1 MKVLFIV
8 NIAGLES
15 GILTYAKELKE
26 SLLREGIKVDVDCV
40 DSKQYDLIHL
50 HNPFPSMFLLET
62 MLRFYGTPIIYSANM
77 TENQVRGLAPE
88 TLKLPIRH
96 YLNFFYSR
104 CNKIICPSE
113 KVMSDLLACK
123 DKTILL
129 PYPVDLQK
137 FKKDE
142 SLGSDFRKKYGIV
155 KPVVLCVA
163 SIQERKGI
171 FDFIE
176 AAKSLPDYQFVW
188 VGEIPSAHTL
198 KYRRRIQKI
207 VKTPPKNVLFAGHV
221 EKNDLVNA
229 YNAANLF
236 VLPSH
241 SETFGLVI
249 AEAASCGIPV
259 LVRNLPEFSYFRDFA
274 QMFSNQAEF
283 KHNLKQIMENPEK
296 QKHLSELSLIARAK
310 FDSKIHVRKIKEIY
324 ESVINFKKISR

>member
-26 SLLREGIKVDVDCV
+26 FLSGQGVKVDVDCL

-88 TLKLPIRH
+88 TLKVPIRH

-104 CNKIICPSE
+104 CNKIVCPSE
-113 KVMSDLLACK
+113 KVMCDLLACK
-123 DKTILL
+123 NKTILL

-142 SLGSDFRKKYGIV
+142 KLGDDFRKKYGIA
-155 KPVVLCVA
+155 KSVVMCVA

-207 VKTPPKNVLFAGHV
+207 VKNPPKNVLFVGHV
-221 EKNDLVNA
+221 EKNDLANA

-236 VLPSH
+236 VLPSY

-259 LVRNLPEFSYFRDFA
+259 LVRNLPEFSYFGDFA

-283 KHNLKQIMENPEK
+283 KHKIRQIMDSPEK
-296 QKHLSELSLIARAK
+296 QKQLSQLSLNSRDK
-310 FDSKIHVRKIKEIY
+310 FDAKMHAKKMKEIY
-324 ESVINFKKISR
+324 ESVLSKKS